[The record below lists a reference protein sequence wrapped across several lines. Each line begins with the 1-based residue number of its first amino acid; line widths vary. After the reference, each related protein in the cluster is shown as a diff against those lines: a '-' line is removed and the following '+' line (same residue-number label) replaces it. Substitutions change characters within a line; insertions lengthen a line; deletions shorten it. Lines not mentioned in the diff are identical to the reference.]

1 MIKQTFQV
9 VSSPKCWTEIF
20 SDGQNYS
27 AMSFVDN
34 FKVKMLIFKQV
45 EIQIIE
51 NVPYQANV
59 IVLQLLN
66 IFSPFIII
74 LIKLSMGSDQDNLQ

>member
-1 MIKQTFQV
+1 
-9 VSSPKCWTEIF
+9 
-20 SDGQNYS
+20 
-27 AMSFVDN
+27 MSFVDN
-34 FKVKMLIFKQV
+34 FKVKMLMFKQV

>member
-1 MIKQTFQV
+1 
-9 VSSPKCWTEIF
+9 
-20 SDGQNYS
+20 
-27 AMSFVDN
+27 
-34 FKVKMLIFKQV
+34 MLIFKQV